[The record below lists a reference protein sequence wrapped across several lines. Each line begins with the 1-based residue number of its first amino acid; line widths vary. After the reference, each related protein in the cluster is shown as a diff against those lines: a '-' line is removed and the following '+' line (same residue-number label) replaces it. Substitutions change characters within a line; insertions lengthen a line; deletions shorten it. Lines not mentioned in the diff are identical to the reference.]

1 MDLTVSVQAALLAGV
16 ISFLSPCVLPLVPSY
31 LCFITGATLD
41 ELSDGD
47 GASVTQQRRAL
58 LAALMFV
65 LGFSTVFV
73 TLGASASVAGQL
85 LREYLGVLSQIAGLF
100 IILMGLHFL
109 GVFKLAFLH
118 REARYHHHA
127 RPVGLLGAY
136 GIGLAFAFG
145 WTPCI
150 GPVLATILTIAASEQ
165 DVVRGAGLLA
175 IYSLGLGI
183 PFLLAAAGV
192 GTFLGFLGK
201 FKKHLGTVERVM
213 GGLLVLTGIMF
224 LTGSM
229 QSMAY
234 WFLEQFPWLATIG

>member
-1 MDLTVSVQAALLAGV
+1 MDLTVSVQAALLAGI

-31 LCFITGATLD
+31 LCFITGASLD
-41 ELSDGD
+41 ELSNEDGTS
-47 GASVTQQRRAL
+47 GAQQRRAL
-58 LAALMFV
+58 IAALMFV

-85 LREYLGVLSQIAGLF
+85 LREYLGVLSQIAGVF

-118 REARYHHHA
+118 REARYHHP

-165 DVVRGAGLLA
+165 DVARGAGLLA

-192 GTFLGFLGK
+192 GTFLGFLRK
-201 FKKHLGTVERVM
+201 FKRHLGTVERVM

-229 QSMAY
+229 QTMAY